1 MRSRAPL
8 NSFSLKALVVVVLAL
23 LLQPLAYLFIRAG
36 EKSTSEILTLLT
48 RQKTLEVL
56 LTTLSLLVIVVGIN
70 LLLGTAM
77 AAGLHYVKIPSP
89 RIFLVSCV
97 LPLAIPSYVF
107 TYTWKALFP
116 SMQGLWAGAFILAL
130 STMPYM
136 ILTVLIA
143 FQKIDFGIME
153 VGRSLGLSKVAIFF
167 RIILPQ
173 VRRSISAGALLSGL
187 YVLSDFGAV
196 SLLNVET
203 LTVSISNLF
212 KSSYDRGAASVIGIL
227 LFLAAAIFIAFETTL
242 KGRDFE
248 IRGSDGFQN
257 SLRRVD
263 KPTLSLVTVAVLSG
277 YLICAVVV
285 PFYVLISRFIANPA
299 AVEITDLATAATVTI
314 SVAALGALIAFVL
327 SLPLAFLISQGKG
340 KFATASERLILI
352 SHALPGVVVGLALV
366 SFGSRLG
373 SLYQSIY
380 LLAFAYAVLF
390 LAKSVASTS
399 SALTLVSPQLKE
411 LAATLGKS
419 KSKIATEVVFP
430 IALPSMSLGILL
442 VFLTAMKELPATLML
457 RPTGMDTLATQI
469 WSAASISRFNEAA
482 PYALLLVLIAA
493 IPTFILTL
501 PGTARSDSEV
511 RRQSEKKVSYL

>member
-1 MRSRAPL
+1 MKTGPKL
-8 NSFSLKALVVVVLAL
+8 NSLGLKALVAIVLVLILQPLLYLIIRASEKSGSQILAL
-23 LLQPLAYLFIRAG
+23 LTR
-36 EKSTSEILTLLT
+36 EKTI
-48 RQKTLEVL
+48 EVL
-56 LTTLSLLVIVVGIN
+56 LLTLSLLAIVVTVNI
-70 LLLGTAM
+70 LLGTAI
-77 AAGLHYVKIPSP
+77 AAGLHYVKIPYP
-89 RIFLVSCV
+89 RLFLVATI

-107 TYTWKALFP
+107 TYTWMALVP
-116 SMQGLWAGAFILAL
+116 SMQGLWAASFILAL

-136 ILTVLIA
+136 ILTVFTA
-143 FQKIDFGIME
+143 FQKIDLALIE

-203 LTVSISNLF
+203 LTVSIQNLF
-212 KSSYDRGAASVIGIL
+212 KSSYDRGAASIIGIL
-227 LFLAAAIFIAFETTL
+227 LFLAAAIFISLETRL

-248 IRGSDGFQN
+248 TRGNEGFQ
-257 SLRRVD
+257 SAIRRVD
-263 KPTLSLVTVAVLSG
+263 RTSLSLLTLSVLAG
-277 YLICAVVV
+277 YIFCAVVL
-285 PFYVLISRFIANPA
+285 PLYVLISRFLANPT
-299 AVEITDLATAATVTI
+299 AVEVSDLVLAAASTV

-327 SLPLAFLISQGKG
+327 SLPLAFLISQSKG
-340 KFATASERLILI
+340 RFTTFSERSILVA
-352 SHALPGVVVGLALV
+352 HALPGVVVGLALV

-373 SLYQSIY
+373 GLYQSIY

-399 SALTLVSPQLKE
+399 SSLALVSPQLKE
-411 LAATLGKS
+411 VAATLGKS

-482 PYALLLVLIAA
+482 PYALILVAIAA

-501 PGTARSDSEV
+501 PRTNNREV
-511 RRQSEKKVSYL
+511 TENENEKKVRFL